1 LYREYLP
8 RETLLVDHRRL
19 RPRILRAAVL
29 LSPLLCSL
37 AWAQAP
43 FDTDD
48 TNVAARGKW
57 HLEINNEYDVLQP
70 SNFPNLRQN
79 TANFK
84 ASYGIWNNVEVGFDN
99 QLLAIFNASTSGVQR
114 TAFGYGDIDLSVKWH
129 FYQENGNSW
138 LPSLGAS
145 FNLELPTG
153 DERRQLG
160 SGIVDYYLN
169 TMAQKTLTEK
179 TTLRLNGGLY
189 FAGNTETGVVGVR
202 THSGF
207 VYTGSISVVRDFTKK
222 LDLGVELFGA
232 VSKNFDLGRGQ
243 LQTKVGGNYHISDKF
258 SIDFG
263 LITGYYQ
270 SSPRVAPVIGF
281 SKDF

>member
-1 LYREYLP
+1 MESASGLRMNLSFQ
-8 RETLLVDHRRL
+8 RRNS
-19 RPRILRAAVL
+19 PTVFAAAVL
-29 LSPLLCSL
+29 FALWCP
-37 AWAQAP
+37 AIWAQAP

-57 HLEINNEYDVLQP
+57 HLEANNEYDVLQASSFP
-70 SNFPNLRQN
+70 SERQN

-84 ASYGIWNNVEVGFDN
+84 VSYGIWDNLEVGFDN
-99 QLLAIFNASTSGVQR
+99 QLIGIYNAAAPGVPR

-129 FYQENGNSW
+129 FYKENGGSW

-153 DERRQLG
+153 DERKQLG

-169 TMAQKTLTEK
+169 TMAQKALTEK

-189 FAGNTETGVVGVR
+189 FAGNTETGVVGIK
-202 THSGF
+202 THKGV
-207 VYTGSISVVRDFTKK
+207 VYTGSISLVRDFTKK

-243 LQTKVGGNYHISDKF
+243 LQTQVGGNYHITDKL

-263 LITGYYQ
+263 VITGFYQ
-270 SSPRVAPVIGF
+270 SSPRVGPVIGF